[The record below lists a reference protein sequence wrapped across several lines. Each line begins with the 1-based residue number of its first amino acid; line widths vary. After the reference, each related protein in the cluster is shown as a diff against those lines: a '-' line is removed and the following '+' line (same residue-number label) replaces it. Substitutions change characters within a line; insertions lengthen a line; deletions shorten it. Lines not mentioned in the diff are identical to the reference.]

1 MLTAPH
7 LPAQAVMCFVP
18 VLCSYGL
25 QQRSHPGAL
34 AARCCYIFAMSL
46 IFSTQAQLGMGPW
59 SREWGC
65 RMPVP
70 PIITPPTTSA
80 PPAVSAPDDDD
91 NRGHFRR
98 RCRLVLTTRIK
109 NGYPQARIDHG
120 KAGDYHLLR
129 YYMRHGTFSGAT
141 VYIKSASANYHAE
154 PQPVVNN
161 DRQGDEDLLS
171 GRGVKR
177 SRPW

>member
-1 MLTAPH
+1 MF
-7 LPAQAVMCFVP
+7 FVP

-34 AARCCYIFAMSL
+34 AARCCYIFAMSW

-65 RMPVP
+65 PMPVP

-80 PPAVSAPDDDD
+80 PPVVSAPDDDD
-91 NRGHFRR
+91 NRGRFRR
-98 RCRLVLTTRIK
+98 RYRLVLTTTIK
-109 NGYPQARIDHG
+109 HGYPQARIDHG
-120 KAGDYHLLR
+120 KAGDYHLHR
-129 YYMRHGTFSGAT
+129 YYMKHGTFSGAT
-141 VYIKSASANYHAE
+141 VYIKSASAQYQAE
-154 PQPVVNN
+154 PQPVVDN
-161 DRQGDEDLLS
+161 DRQGEEDLLS

-177 SRPW
+177 SRPC

>member
-1 MLTAPH
+1 
-7 LPAQAVMCFVP
+7 MCFVP

-65 RMPVP
+65 LMLAPR
-70 PIITPPTTSA
+70 IITPPTTSA
-80 PPAVSAPDDDD
+80 PPAVTAPDDDD

-98 RCRLVLTTRIK
+98 RYRLVLTTRIK

-141 VYIKSASANYHAE
+141 VYIKSDVDNNLVASTQIVGIN
-154 PQPVVNN
+154 PIPRGTPIGR
-161 DRQGDEDLLS
+161 RQ
-171 GRGVKR
+171 R
-177 SRPW
+177 SARRRRPFGRPWRQT